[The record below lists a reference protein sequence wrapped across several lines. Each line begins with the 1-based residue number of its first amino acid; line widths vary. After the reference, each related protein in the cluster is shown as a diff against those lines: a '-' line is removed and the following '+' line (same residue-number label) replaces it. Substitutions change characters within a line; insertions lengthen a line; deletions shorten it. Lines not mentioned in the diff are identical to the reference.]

1 MKTGYVAIAGRPN
14 VGKSTLLNKFL
25 GVKLS
30 AVSRRP
36 QTTRQRVLG
45 IDNGPDYQIIFLDTP
60 GLLDPGYAL
69 QEKMLRIAHRSIEEA
84 DLLLFMTDAQAG
96 ISQEDAA
103 FLGKNKKGRVIGVL
117 NKIDLLEKGG
127 GAESHSAVS
136 PPDGHRRHLSHSR
149 PEGVRH

>member
-84 DLLLFMTDAQAG
+84 
-96 ISQEDAA
+96 
-103 FLGKNKKGRVIGVL
+103 
-117 NKIDLLEKGG
+117 
-127 GAESHSAVS
+127 S
-136 PPDGHRRHLSHSR
+136 PNATRGH
-149 PEGVRH
+149 VN